1 MKLRR
6 CEIVQQLEYL
16 SVEKIEEVLKEKK
29 CIKDY
34 AYIIHDKDKDEK
46 GELKKAHIHLALR
59 FDNGYDPKN
68 ISKWFGI
75 TENYVSKIKGDW
87 LDLLRYL
94 IHKNAKDKFQ
104 YSENDVVSNF
114 DYSEEIK
121 KEKTKGGRKKKLDPR
136 KEEIIEM
143 IVSGEI
149 REYNYN
155 NYITPLEFTEYN
167 KAIKDAFTY
176 RKDKIIMEGS
186 EREMEC
192 IFITGKPGTG
202 KTTYAKKICKDKGLS
217 YYVSSSTNDI
227 LDGYK
232 GQDVLILDD
241 LRPQSMELVD
251 LLKLL
256 DNNTNSL
263 VKSRF
268 KNKFIECKMIIITTV
283 LNVEHFYIDIKG
295 SEFEPIEQFK
305 RRCKTYVTLDQD
317 YMYIRP
323 YDAKIKDYG
332 KTYKIDN
339 PVKLE
344 VYSSLKNDQ
353 ELIYDSIMT
362 LGLSYE
368 DLGIKEDL
376 I

>member
-1 MKLRR
+1 MKLKL
-6 CEIVQQLEYL
+6 CEIVQQVKYL
-16 SVEKIEEVLKEKK
+16 SIEKVEEVLKEKE

-34 AYIIHDKDKDEK
+34 AFIIHDKDTNEK
-46 GELKKAHIHLALR
+46 GELKDPHIHLAIR
-59 FDNGYDPKN
+59 FNNSYDTKHVAQ
-68 ISKWFGI
+68 WFDI
-75 TENYVSKIKGDW
+75 KENYISRVKGKWVDM
-87 LDLLRYL
+87 LKYL
-94 IHKNAKDKFQ
+94 THQNAKEKYQ
-104 YSENDVVSNF
+104 YSEDQVVSNF
-114 DYSEEIK
+114 DFKETIK
-121 KEKTKGGRKKKLDPR
+121 KEGKIKGQKIDER
-136 KEEIIEM
+136 KEEIINL
-143 IVSGEI
+143 IANGEI

-155 NYITPLEFTEYN
+155 EYITVVEFTKYS

-176 RKDKIIMEGS
+176 RKDKLIMEGS

-192 IFITGKPGTG
+192 IFVTGKPGTG
-202 KTTYAKKICKDKGLS
+202 KTTYAKKICRDKGFS

-268 KNKFIECKMIIITTV
+268 RNKFIECKMIIITTV
-283 LNVEHFYIDIKG
+283 LNVEHFYMDIKG
-295 SEFEPIEQFK
+295 AEHEPIDQFK
-305 RRCKTYVTLDQD
+305 RRCKTYVTLDED
-317 YMYIRP
+317 HMYIRP

-353 ELIYDSIMT
+353 ELIYDSMMT

>member
-6 CEIVQQLEYL
+6 CEVVQQLQYL
-16 SVEKIEEVLKEKK
+16 SIEKIEEVISSKK
-29 CIKDY
+29 CIKEY
-34 AYIIHDKDKDEK
+34 AYIIHDKDTDEK
-46 GELKKAHIHLALR
+46 GELKEPHIHLALR
-59 FDNGYDPKN
+59 FDNGYDTKH
-68 ISKWFGI
+68 ISQWFGI
-75 TENYVSKIKGDW
+75 TENYISKLKGEW
-87 LDLLRYL
+87 IDLLKYL
-94 IHKNAKDKFQ
+94 IHKNAEDKYQ
-104 YSENDVVSNF
+104 YLEEEVVSNF
-114 DYSEEIK
+114 NYSEEIK
-121 KEKTKGGRKKKLDPR
+121 KEKKVGRPKKAKDER
-136 KEEIIEM
+136 KEEIINLIAE
-143 IVSGEI
+143 GEI

-155 NYITPLEFTEYN
+155 DYITPVEYTKYS

-176 RKDKIIMEGS
+176 RKDKLIMQGA
-186 EREMEC
+186 EREMDC

-305 RRCKTYVTLDQD
+305 RRCKTYVTLDED

>member
-6 CEIVQQLEYL
+6 CEVVQQLQYL
-16 SVEKIEEVLKEKK
+16 SIEKIEEVISSKK
-29 CIKDY
+29 CIKEY
-34 AYIIHDKDKDEK
+34 AYIIHDKDTDEK
-46 GELKKAHIHLALR
+46 GELKEPHIHLALR
-59 FDNGYDPKN
+59 FDNGYDTKH
-68 ISKWFGI
+68 ISQWFGI
-75 TENYVSKIKGDW
+75 TENYISKLKGEW
-87 LDLLRYL
+87 IDLLKYL
-94 IHKNAKDKFQ
+94 IHKNAEDKYQ
-104 YSENDVVSNF
+104 YLEEEVVSNF
-114 DYSEEIK
+114 NYSEEIK
-121 KEKTKGGRKKKLDPR
+121 KEKKVGRPKKEKDKR
-136 KEEIIEM
+136 KEEIINLIAE
-143 IVSGEI
+143 GEI
-149 REYNYN
+149 REFNYN
-155 NYITPLEFTEYN
+155 DYITPVEYTKYS

-176 RKDKIIMEGS
+176 RKDKLIMQGA

-305 RRCKTYVTLDQD
+305 RRCKTYVTLDED

>member
-1 MKLRR
+1 MKLKL
-6 CEIVQQLEYL
+6 CEVVQQVKYL
-16 SVEKIEEVLKEKK
+16 SIEKIEEVLKEKD

-34 AYIIHDKDKDEK
+34 AYIIHDKDVNEK
-46 GELKKAHIHLALR
+46 GELKEPHIHLALR
-59 FDNGYDPKN
+59 FKNAYDTKH
-68 ISKWFGI
+68 IASWFGI
-75 TENYVSKIKGDW
+75 TENYVSKVKGKWVDM
-87 LDLLRYL
+87 LKYL
-94 IHKNAKDKFQ
+94 THQNAPDKYQ
-104 YSENDVVSNF
+104 YSDSEVVSNF
-114 DYSEEIK
+114 DFTETIK
-121 KEKTKGGRKKKLDPR
+121 KSSKSKDER
-136 KEEIIEM
+136 KEEIVNLIAE
-143 IVSGEI
+143 GEI
-149 REYNYN
+149 REFNYN
-155 NYITPLEFTEYN
+155 DYITPIEYTKYS

-176 RKDKIIMEGS
+176 RKDKLIMQGA

-305 RRCKTYVTLDQD
+305 RRCKTYVTLDED